1 MRQPTLLD
9 FMEYMEYALRQEELE
24 KANAEL
30 QEIAESQMRQQTICE
45 PDTDGTYDFSDIL
58 DIVKNDDNN
67 IRIRRTTWGAAAS
80 VYLVTQTEAV
90 IIDNAEYYP
99 QPYFTMVSG
108 DNLLPWQPDTE
119 DILADNWVVA

>member
-9 FMEYMEYALRQEELE
+9 FMAYMEYILEQEELE

-45 PDTDGTYDFSDIL
+45 PNNDGTYDFSDIL
-58 DIVKNDDNN
+58 DIMKNDNN
-67 IRIRRTTWGAAAS
+67 IRVRRTTWGTAAS
-80 VYLVTQTEAV
+80 VYLVTQTDPV
-90 IIDNAEYYP
+90 IIDNAKYYP
-99 QPYFTMVSG
+99 QPYFTMISG

-119 DILADNWVVA
+119 DILANNWVVA